1 MTKTAVLVLLAALT
15 PGTLAAAPE
24 PAHALTVDQLGKL
37 LATVQKESDAKAAKQ
52 LAGLRLNE
60 RASADDLKR
69 WEAEFPGSRA
79 REALMAL
86 VDASAMLRP
95 PATEI
100 LAAARRS
107 IKTINGIIGGMVA
120 GAQPTHSD
128 AAAANIGAETA
139 VKLRALEER
148 LAQAESLMVAYSGG
162 VDSAF
167 LAATAHRVLGERM
180 LAVLADSP
188 SLARRDME
196 QACEFARSLGMPLQ
210 VVATEELDRP
220 EYARNDADRCFHCKD
235 ELFAVMGKLGAKLGF
250 AQIAYGMNADD
261 RRDYR
266 PGQRAAEQHEVLAPL
281 AEAGLTKLE
290 VRTLAKAAGYPLWD
304 RPAAPCLSSRVEYGR
319 TVTREVL
326 EQVER
331 GEESLRQLGFRELR
345 VRHHGELA
353 RVEIARNELQR
364 ALTMEMLDAITSALK
379 QAGFKYVTLDCAG
392 FRSGSMN
399 VVLPADVLAR
409 RGA

>member
-1 MTKTAVLVLLAALT
+1 MAGSAETKVV
-15 PGTLAAAPE
+15 
-24 PAHALTVDQLGKL
+24 
-37 LATVQKESDAKAAKQ
+37 
-52 LAGLRLNE
+52 
-60 RASADDLKR
+60 
-69 WEAEFPGSRA
+69 
-79 REALMAL
+79 
-86 VDASAMLRP
+86 
-95 PATEI
+95 
-100 LAAARRS
+100 
-107 IKTINGIIGGMVA
+107 
-120 GAQPTHSD
+120 D
-128 AAAANIGAETA
+128 AAAQGVDAGAVE
-139 VKLRALEER
+139 KLRVLEAR
-148 LAQAESLMVAYSGG
+148 LAEAGSLMVAYSGG

-167 LAATAHRVLGERM
+167 LAATAHRVLGAKM

-196 QACEFARSLGMPLQ
+196 NAMAFAGGLGMPLQ

-220 EYARNDADRCFHCKD
+220 EYARNDANRCFHCKD
-235 ELFAVMGKLGAKLGF
+235 ELFAVMGKLGTKLGF
-250 AQIAYGMNADD
+250 AQIAYGMNSDD
-261 RRDYR
+261 TRDYR
-266 PGQRAAEQHEVLAPL
+266 PGQRAAEEHEVLAPL

-290 VRTLAKAAGYPLWD
+290 VRALAKAAGYPVWD

-353 RVEIARNELQR
+353 RVEIAREELAR
-364 ALTMEMLDAITSALK
+364 ALTMEMLDAMTAALK

-399 VVLPADVLAR
+399 AVLPVDVLRR

>member
-1 MTKTAVLVLLAALT
+1 MGTQTTNAEGAATAGTDATTAA
-15 PGTLAAAPE
+15 
-24 PAHALTVDQLGKL
+24 
-37 LATVQKESDAKAAKQ
+37 
-52 LAGLRLNE
+52 
-60 RASADDLKR
+60 
-69 WEAEFPGSRA
+69 
-79 REALMAL
+79 
-86 VDASAMLRP
+86 
-95 PATEI
+95 
-100 LAAARRS
+100 
-107 IKTINGIIGGMVA
+107 
-120 GAQPTHSD
+120 
-128 AAAANIGAETA
+128 
-139 VKLRALEER
+139 KLRALEMR
-148 LAQAESLMVAYSGG
+148 LAQAGSLMVAYSGG

-167 LAATAHRVLGERM
+167 LAATAHRVLGEHM

-196 QACEFARSLGMPLQ
+196 QACDFARLLGMPLQ
-210 VVATEELDRP
+210 VIATEELDRP

-235 ELFAVMGKLGAKLGF
+235 ELFAVMEKLGTKLGF
-250 AQIAYGMNADD
+250 AQIAYGMNVDD
-261 RRDYR
+261 TRDFR
-266 PGQRAAEQHEVLAPL
+266 PGQRAAQQHEVLAPL
-281 AEAGLTKLE
+281 AEAGLTKQEIRELS
-290 VRTLAKAAGYPLWD
+290 KAAGYPVWD

-353 RVEIARNELQR
+353 RVEIVRDELPR
-364 ALTMEMLDAITSALK
+364 ALTMEMLDAITAALK

-399 VVLPADVLAR
+399 AVLPVEVLKR